1 MLRKGGNV
9 CQFQINILK
18 KLILICNRSVLNILA
33 SCEKKA
39 YSATRVE
46 KYLHLFDKSRI
57 WLKSVIV
64 VFKFLQTSIVPE
76 YRESVVKVLLEI
88 RII

>member
-46 KYLHLFDKSRI
+46 KYLRLFDKSR
-57 WLKSVIV
+57 
-64 VFKFLQTSIVPE
+64 FG
-76 YRESVVKVLLEI
+76 
-88 RII
+88 